1 MKARQASFARCTPV
15 DIIAGGHDDHITA
28 KLSDTS
34 EVSIHSDAMCAEMLL
49 WISRIETDSGPR
61 CAHAW
66 RQDYR
71 ESPRCFGILGL
82 FLSPGLWCRV
92 LGLSLSLSL
101 PGMRTGQSPRA
112 SCPPEVFSGRRGRK
126 TNLSLSLC
134 RAIINSLAMHGH
146 ETQAGFRLQNVG
158 NLCTERMSVDS
169 RQQWWWWWW
178 WWWWAAA
185 VG

>member
-126 TNLSLSLC
+126 TNLSLSLSAVPSSTVSQC
-134 RAIINSLAMHGH
+134 TGTKLRPDSGSRMSATFA
-146 ETQAGFRLQNVG
+146 QNVC
-158 NLCTERMSVDS
+158 L
-169 RQQWWWWWW
+169 
-178 WWWWAAA
+178 
-185 VG
+185 